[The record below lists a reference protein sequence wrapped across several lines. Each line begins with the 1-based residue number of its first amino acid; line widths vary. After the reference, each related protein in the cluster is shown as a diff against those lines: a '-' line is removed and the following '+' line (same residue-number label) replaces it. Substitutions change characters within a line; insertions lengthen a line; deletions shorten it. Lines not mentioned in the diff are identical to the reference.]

1 MGDRLRPL
9 IFIAIVTSG
18 CGATPTSPTGTHT
31 SASRVATIR
40 GRVQDSVSRPIVDAR
55 VTIVDGPG
63 AGLSTTTS
71 DDGRFAFAA
80 FMTPAELTALRV
92 EKGGYTPSN
101 PRWRAPDDITVLLRA
116 VTPLDIEG
124 QYTIT
129 FTAAAECTQLPSA
142 LRSRTFTAAV
152 SPVRPDRL
160 NFTSTLT
167 GANFQS
173 GYNTFSAVVASDAA
187 RFLIYSWDAF
197 NWWGDDEPIIE
208 RPATGG
214 YVAWMGTA
222 TTPVLN
228 STSSITAA
236 FNGSVSYCAAPS
248 EPTMTNYPPTCSA
261 MVECKSDHHQLTLT
275 RR

>member
-1 MGDRLRPL
+1 M
-9 IFIAIVTSG
+9 
-18 CGATPTSPTGTHT
+18 
-31 SASRVATIR
+31 
-40 GRVQDSVSRPIVDAR
+40 QDSVSRPVADAR
-55 VTIVDGPG
+55 VTIIDGSL

-71 DDGRFAFAA
+71 EDGRFAFATFTTA
-80 FMTPAELTALRV
+80 AELTTLRV
-92 EKGGYTPSN
+92 EKDGYTPSN
-101 PRWRAPDDITVLLRA
+101 PRWRAPDDITVLLRSA
-116 VTPLDIEG
+116 TPLDIEG

-142 LRSRTFTAAV
+142 AQSRTFTAAV

-167 GANFQS
+167 GASFQS

-187 RFLIYSWDAF
+187 RFLIYSWDAY

-208 RPATGG
+208 RLATGG

-222 TTPVLN
+222 TTPAVN

-248 EPTMTNYPPTCSA
+248 EPKTTNYPPTCSA
-261 MVECKSDHHQLTLT
+261 ILECKSDHHQLTLT